1 MRTHLLNLRGV
12 PDDELDE
19 IRELLGGNQIDFY
32 ETPAGNWGISSP
44 SLWLNDDG
52 QMEVAR
58 GLLEDY
64 QQQRAQR
71 AREAYRRLQQEGRAE
86 RMIDRIWY
94 QPWRVLLMIA
104 LIALVLYVS
113 ISPFLSLG

>member
-12 PDDELDE
+12 PEDEHE
-19 IRELLGGNQIDFY
+19 AIRELLRSNEIDYY

-52 QMEVAR
+52 QAAQAEA
-58 GLLEDY
+58 LLMRY
-64 QQQRAQR
+64 QRQRT
-71 AREAYRRLQQEGRAE
+71 REARAAYQRLQQEGRAE
-86 RMIDRIWY
+86 RLIDRLLVD
-94 QPWRVLLMIA
+94 PWRVLLMVA